1 MPQKL
6 EGFICPQCKKEL
18 DSIFD
23 LQNHF
28 LTVHNSTNNDDSDQT
43 PAKNRNS
50 PSISSKS
57 LTSSSVK
64 NDNSTPNT
72 FSSIDSGNPNSSSN
86 QQFFKES
93 DSDQSSAQTA
103 TVYTRTKTTL
113 KKVTNIN
120 KKISSKQISSETSI
134 SKAPEIQNINYSEF
148 TTTGGIDV
156 LQYKKQLIGQY
167 DDQQINNHFK
177 KTRSSNITRII
188 AQENK
193 LLLRLEKLLKVIN
206 LEKPS
211 RRNYETSIVPWVPDK
226 DVPFCPGCG
235 SKFGLFQMNFPHH
248 CRLCG
253 CIMCENCILGMKF
266 ENVLKI
272 LKGCNVPSAMNF
284 ERRVGFDDY
293 FYKICGYCNEILQN
307 KYWFWVLII

>member
-28 LTVHNSTNNDDSDQT
+28 LTVHSSTNNETDQT

-72 FSSIDSGNPNSSSN
+72 LSSIDSGNPNSSN

-93 DSDQSSAQTA
+93 DSDQSSSQNA

-113 KKVTNIN
+113 RKVTNIN
-120 KKISSKQISSETSI
+120 KKSSKQISSETP
-134 SKAPEIQNINYSEF
+134 SKASEIQNINYSEF

-167 DDQQINNHFK
+167 DDQQINKHFK

-206 LEKPS
+206 LEKSS
-211 RRNYETSIVPWVPDK
+211 RRNFETSIVPWVPDK

-284 ERRVGFDDY
+284 ERRVGSDDY